1 MARLGVTASMTT
13 KTVAIVQARMG
24 SARFPGKMLAHLGG
38 IPLLEWVLRRLARAN
53 TLDQIVLATSD
64 SESDNPL
71 ADLAIK
77 LGMLVYRGSESD
89 VLARF
94 IGAATMTNA
103 TNVVRICADNPF
115 IDPGEVNRLVNYF
128 AEHQCE
134 YACNHQDRLGSG
146 YADGFGAEIF
156 TVDLLNTIAML
167 AKEPRHR
174 EHATLYLWDHASE
187 YKLEAI
193 AAPVELAFPE
203 LHFDVDTPDDL
214 INLKALVHAGVTI
227 DTSAHDIIRI
237 VQENRRLASVDFH
250 GDAIAELDSY
260 LQRLFPL
267 CRSITGNPNRETLRI
282 LQELIPLTIYEV
294 PSGTAV
300 YDWTIPDEWNIQ
312 DAYIADATGQ
322 RIIDFQAS
330 NLHVVSYSTPVH
342 SNFTWQALQSHL
354 HCHPTLPEAIPY
366 RTSYYQRDW
375 GFCVTHAQYRGLEQH
390 GGPFEI
396 VIDATLEPGSL
407 TYGELLLPGQS
418 KQKILLSCYICHPSM
433 ANDSLSGVLLT
444 AFLARELMAR
454 ANRRYSY
461 RIVFVPETIG
471 AIAYCANNEKAM
483 KQIDLG
489 LVITTVGGPGKFGY
503 KQSYNPDHAINRL
516 IEEVFNEAEEDFIT
530 YPFDIHGSDERQY
543 SSQGFRINVATISRD
558 RYYEYPQYHS
568 SLDNLELVTAKQIQE
583 TLILYRLLLNKLE
596 ARRIYRNCIP
606 HCEVMLSRHDLYP
619 VTGGAQRPELG
630 GQSELD
636 LILWL
641 LFLCDGKLDIV
652 TIACRLDVSEDV
664 LINIADKL
672 VGKGV
677 LETVCQN

>member
-1 MARLGVTASMTT
+1 MCGSNI

-24 SARFPGKMLAHLGG
+24 STRFPGKMLARLGD
-38 IPLLEWVLRRLARAN
+38 IPLLEWVLRRLARAT

-64 SESDNPL
+64 SENDNAL
-71 ADLAIK
+71 ADLAVR
-77 LGMLVYRGSESD
+77 LGVQVYRGSESD

-94 IGAATMTNA
+94 VGAATLSNA
-103 TNVVRICADNPF
+103 VNVVRICADNPF
-115 IDPGEVNRLVNYF
+115 IDPDEVDRLVNFF
-128 AEHQCE
+128 AQQQCD

-156 TVDLLNTIAML
+156 TAAILKTIDAL

-187 YKLEAI
+187 YKLTAVV
-193 AAPVELAFPE
+193 APNDLAFPE
-203 LHFDVDTPDDL
+203 LRFDVDTPNDL
-214 INLKALVHAGVTI
+214 VNLNVLVKAGVDIETP
-227 DTSAHDIIRI
+227 AHDIIRI
-237 VQENRRLASVDFH
+237 AQENRRPASVDLLV
-250 GDAIAELDSY
+250 DASAELDSY

-267 CRSITGNPNRETLRI
+267 CRSITGNPNRETLKI
-282 LQELIPLTIYEV
+282 LQELIPLTLHEV

-312 DAYIADATGQ
+312 DAYIADISGQ

-330 NLHVVSYSTPVH
+330 NLHVVSYSTPVRG
-342 SNFTWQALQSHL
+342 NFTWQALLPHL
-354 HCHPTLPEAIPY
+354 HRHPTLPEAIPY

-375 GFCVTHAQYRGLEQH
+375 GFCVTHTQYQALEQH

-418 KQKILLSCYICHPSM
+418 KQEILLSCYICHPSI

-444 AFLARELMAR
+444 AFLARELMIR

-471 AIAYCANNEKAM
+471 AIAYCALNEQAM

-503 KQSYNPDHAINRL
+503 KQSFNPDHAVNRL
-516 IEEVFNEAEEDFIT
+516 IEEVFGEAGVEFIT

-543 SSQGFRINVATISRD
+543 SSQGFRINTATISRD

-568 SLDNLELVTAKQIQE
+568 SLDNLELVRAKQIHE
-583 TLILYRLLLNKLE
+583 TLALYRLLLGKLE
-596 ARRIYRNCIP
+596 ARRIYRNRNP
-606 HCEVMLSRHDLYP
+606 NCEVMLSRHDLYP
-619 VTGGAQRPELG
+619 LTGGAQKPELG

-641 LFLCDGKLDIV
+641 LFFCDGKLDIT
-652 TIACRLDVSEDV
+652 TIAGRLNVTEDA
-664 LINIADKL
+664 LIGIADKL
-672 VGKGV
+672 VAKGA
-677 LETVCQN
+677 LETVYQA